1 MQAETARDLRAERVL
16 TASGAPLPA
25 GTDFRVHA
33 ITDAKVH
40 GHKIP
45 AYDRATR
52 ILLGDPGPRRR
63 ERSARMRY
71 LGGNRIEECGW
82 LPSSE

>member
-1 MQAETARDLRAERVL
+1 MQAETARDRLAEPVL

-25 GTDFRVHA
+25 ATGGWLYALTDE
-33 ITDAKVH
+33 KVH
-40 GHKIP
+40 GHKFP

-63 ERSARMRY
+63 ERSASMRY